1 MTDEHEEYELLRV
14 TDVEY
19 LHDYTM
25 LLEFSN
31 GQRRIVDFEPLMKG
45 RYFFEE
51 LLDPKKFIQF
61 YLRMDTLE
69 WYNGVDFD
77 PDYLYENSKPAPT
90 PYTFDSSPLPTAAEE
105 PAEYGRGN

>member
-1 MTDEHEEYELLRV
+1 MKETFDNNELLRV

-25 LLEFSN
+25 MLEFSN
-31 GQRRIVDFEPLMKG
+31 GQKRLVDFEPLMKG
-45 RYFFEE
+45 RHFLEE

-69 WYNGVDFD
+69 WYNGVDFS
-77 PDYLYENSKPAPT
+77 PAYLYENST
-90 PYTFDSSPLPTAAEE
+90 PLPYDYKDTTISTAAEQS
-105 PAEYGRGN
+105 AAYGG

>member
-1 MTDEHEEYELLRV
+1 MTDNKHTDHGNRRV

-25 LLEFSN
+25 LLEFN
-31 GQRRIVDFEPLMKG
+31 KGGKRIVDFEPLMRGKH
-45 RYFFEE
+45 FFEE

-61 YLRMDTLE
+61 GLTGDTLE

-77 PDYLYENSKPAPT
+77 PDYLYEHGT
-90 PYTFDSSPLPTAAEE
+90 EPYNVDDDNPIPSAAEL
-105 PAEYGRGN
+105 AMV